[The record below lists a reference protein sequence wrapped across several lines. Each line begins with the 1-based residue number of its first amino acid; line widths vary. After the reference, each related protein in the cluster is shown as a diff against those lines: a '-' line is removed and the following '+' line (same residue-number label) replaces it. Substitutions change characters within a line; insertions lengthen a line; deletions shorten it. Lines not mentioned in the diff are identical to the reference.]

1 MAEEEDQWDDPSWAE
16 ENGLPPEEPVL
27 GEGLSGEQTPGDLR
41 SFPDDFKTF
50 VTTTAEFHEMGPF
63 PLGSVLTMNWTHETE
78 STPALVAVMVTGC
91 DHAENGIWLEVRLL
105 GADTEWARKQA
116 INLFSRKKL
125 KLHCCFAPAI
135 HRCGEEEGYHITEF
149 GYWPPG
155 RFKAAYVDR
164 SKMTMMARYLEELKA
179 TGEREAD
186 DPTKATPERLAA
198 LRQRLLNT
206 QRKGNVGSRTVSFRT
221 GQQPQGILKR
231 PREVPPSV
239 KPERTT
245 LVVSSESEASL
256 LEKKKKSRKELGVG
270 QALYAAVEQRQLLDR
285 KAGADG
291 RPSSSS
297 KKKKKKKKEKRKK
310 KKDSSSGSSSTSDGS
325 SSDDLKPPLQRKA
338 ERKPGSVLKM
348 LMDHVRLSLSDL
360 SLGHSGEGGAASS
373 VTSTARVQSYFQIL
387 VRPQLHNRPRDEKE
401 LFSLALGLDLLRQ
414 GKMEQVADLLAG
426 RYIAV
431 ETAALEGSWDTAK
444 WLEVSRLE
452 DRGVANPEV
461 LLAAR
466 KHQRTID
473 RASGRGSY
481 GRGGEHYWDSGG
493 YDASLWSGG
502 GAGRG
507 RGRGGRKGK
516 DGKGKGKK
524 GKAGKKGVNPVWW
537 DDAPPK
543 DGEKESGKKGDQAK

>member
-1 MAEEEDQWDDPSWAE
+1 MGRSEFVRRKWASSRGAGFGRGFVRRADPRRSSIFSRRLQNVCDNYSRVPRDGTFSFGFRSYYE
-16 ENGLPPEEPVL
+16 LDPRNRVHTCFGRCHGDGLRSCRKWHLARREAAGCRYRVGSKASHQPFLSKEIEAALLLCPCDTSVWGRRRVSHYRVWLLASRSFQGRLRGSNQDGHDGKVL
-27 GEGLSGEQTPGDLR
+27 GGVEGPRRARGRRSNESHSGAFGGA
-41 SFPDDFKTF
+41 S
-50 VTTTAEFHEMGPF
+50 TTASQHPEKGECWISYRKLSDWPATSRHIEEASRGARFSEAREDH
-63 PLGSVLTMNWTHETE
+63 LGSELRERSVI
-78 STPALVAVMVTGC
+78 A
-91 DHAENGIWLEVRLL
+91 
-105 GADTEWARKQA
+105 
-116 INLFSRKKL
+116 
-125 KLHCCFAPAI
+125 
-135 HRCGEEEGYHITEF
+135 GEKEKITE
-149 GYWPPG
+149 G
-155 RFKAAYVDR
+155 AR
-164 SKMTMMARYLEELKA
+164 S
-179 TGEREAD
+179 
-186 DPTKATPERLAA
+186 
-198 LRQRLLNT
+198 
-206 QRKGNVGSRTVSFRT
+206 
-221 GQQPQGILKR
+221 
-231 PREVPPSV
+231 
-239 KPERTT
+239 
-245 LVVSSESEASL
+245 
-256 LEKKKKSRKELGVG
+256 G

-297 KKKKKKKKEKRKK
+297 KKKKKKKKKEKRKK

-493 YDASLWSGG
+493 YDASLWSSG

-524 GKAGKKGVNPVWW
+524 GKAGKKGVNQVWW